1 MKKIMS
7 QEGTAASFGF
17 DLRERKPLGSLSAKL
32 NDKNTSYF
40 RITWA
45 TSPTLLFTLF
55 LLHRPFACLVSLSR
69 CPVLIRDFAETRASS
84 LPSFFARYFTMHSD
98 RDIASFLLHRKLN
111 NALYSDKGS
120 RNSMLGNI
128 CQASKRNIANVCP
141 HYVRYIL
148 AWIC

>member
-69 CPVLIRDFAETRASS
+69 CPVLIRDFTETRASS
-84 LPSFFARYFTMHSD
+84 VPSYFAIYFTMH

-111 NALYSDKGS
+111 NTF
-120 RNSMLGNI
+120 
-128 CQASKRNIANVCP
+128 
-141 HYVRYIL
+141 YVRRFRQRL
-148 AWIC
+148 AKFYAG